1 MAGIQWTVEE
11 CDFIRTGFEKGMSIS
26 SLAQR
31 ISRTEPAVR
40 HKLKS
45 FGLIGREVN
54 RKKQL
59 QAEQEFN
66 PEGQKMIADAS
77 YDFENT
83 LLKAEL
89 KEMKQKVKEA
99 ELRIVQPE
107 WEDDW
112 DGDTEWARAEQKG
125 IKAIDKA
132 SKRGR
137 FKVNFDSGPIAISVI
152 SDQHIAPGT
161 PCDFKRMK
169 EDAELIRNTKGFY
182 AVFGGDGVDNHI
194 KHRSALIGANSTPD
208 EQWRLFDYY
217 LQLFGDKILAIISGN
232 HDAWTAQIGGVD
244 YLSKLANNQKVCYA
258 PAEARLDITVQD
270 QMYKMVVRHQ
280 TGRFNSS
287 LNQTHA
293 VKRFYENNEELFDVG
308 VIGHHHE
315 AAVEMFIKHGQKR
328 YAARPGS
335 YQISS
340 PYSHQYGFARSIP
353 TCPTFVFFPGER
365 RIIGFDDVRNAAWAL
380 DGKM

>member
-1 MAGIQWTVEE
+1 MAGRPWTSEE
-11 CDFIRTGFEKGMSIS
+11 FEFIKNGHHKKVAISEMALKIGRSEPSI
-26 SLAQR
+26 
-31 ISRTEPAVR
+31 R
-40 HKLKS
+40 HKLKEL
-45 FGLIGREVN
+45 GLTKTRSTKSKIFTPSE
-54 RKKQL
+54 KQSL
-59 QAEQEFN
+59 E
-66 PEGQKMIADAS
+66 DAS
-77 YDFENT
+77 YDFENS

-380 DGKM
+380 EGKM

>member
-1 MAGIQWTVEE
+1 
-11 CDFIRTGFEKGMSIS
+11 
-26 SLAQR
+26 
-31 ISRTEPAVR
+31 
-40 HKLKS
+40 
-45 FGLIGREVN
+45 
-54 RKKQL
+54 L
-59 QAEQEFN
+59 QAEQEFD

-112 DGDTEWARAEQKG
+112 DGDTEWAKAEQKG

-380 DGKM
+380 EGKM

>member
-1 MAGIQWTVEE
+1 MAGRPWNSEE
-11 CDFIRTGFEKGMSIS
+11 LDFIKNSFNKGILVRDIAVKANRS
-26 SLAQR
+26 
-31 ISRTEPAVR
+31 EVAVR
-40 HKLKS
+40 HKLRQM
-45 FGLIGREVN
+45 GIAGQPGRKTKTFSPEE
-54 RKKQL
+54 KQGI
-59 QAEQEFN
+59 E
-66 PEGQKMIADAS
+66 DAS
-77 YDFENT
+77 YDFENS

-89 KEMKQKVKEA
+89 KEMKQKVAEA

-112 DGDTEWARAEQKG
+112 DGDAEWARAEQKG
-125 IKAIDKA
+125 IKAINKA

-137 FKVNFDSGPIAISVI
+137 FKVNFETGPIAISVI

-161 PCDFKRMK
+161 PCDFTRMK
-169 EDAELIRNTKGFY
+169 EDAELIRDTKGFY

-244 YLSKLANNQKVCYA
+244 YLSKLANNHKVCYA
-258 PAEARLDITVQD
+258 PAEARLDITIKD
-270 QMYKMVVRHQ
+270 QLYKMVVRHQ

-380 DGKM
+380 EGKM

>member
-1 MAGIQWTVEE
+1 MAGRPWTSEE
-11 CDFIRTGFEKGMSIS
+11 FEFIKNGHHKKVAISEMALKIGRSEPSI
-26 SLAQR
+26 
-31 ISRTEPAVR
+31 R
-40 HKLKS
+40 HKLKEL
-45 FGLIGREVN
+45 GLTKTRSTKSKIFTPSE
-54 RKKQL
+54 KQSL
-59 QAEQEFN
+59 E
-66 PEGQKMIADAS
+66 DAS
-77 YDFENT
+77 YDFENS

>member
-1 MAGIQWTVEE
+1 MAGRPWTSEE
-11 CDFIRTGFEKGMSIS
+11 FEFIKNGHHKKVAISEMALKIGRSEPSI
-26 SLAQR
+26 
-31 ISRTEPAVR
+31 R
-40 HKLKS
+40 HKLKEL
-45 FGLIGREVN
+45 GLTKTRSSKSKIFTPSE
-54 RKKQL
+54 KQSL
-59 QAEQEFN
+59 E
-66 PEGQKMIADAS
+66 DAS
-77 YDFENT
+77 YDFENS

-380 DGKM
+380 EGKM

>member
-54 RKKQL
+54 RKKRL

-270 QMYKMVVRHQ
+270 QLYKMVVRHQ